1 MDRIRNFFDDVSAF
15 FHSPLFNPDFK
26 NKMHLI
32 QVTLV
37 ITMIILTGARV
48 GIKPSG
54 MPVTRSDTLGI
65 VMGIK
70 TLVILSYQLATTHF
84 TKFRRWRSLKAYQIL
99 NTMEILFW
107 FVVVIITFMGIS
119 RYCQNAY
126 CGLSW
131 LIVLIAVILTR
142 MIHNDE

>member
-1 MDRIRNFFDDVSAF
+1 
-15 FHSPLFNPDFK
+15 
-26 NKMHLI
+26 
-32 QVTLV
+32 
-37 ITMIILTGARV
+37 MIILTGARV

-84 TKFRRWRSLKAYQIL
+84 TKFRRWQSLKAYQIL

-131 LIVLIAVILTR
+131 LIVLIAVILTALAFWTAVVSKR
-142 MIHNDE
+142 IRTESKEVV